1 MAGGILAI
9 GATVKRATSK
19 SNASYEALRRQLG
32 DRSVVMIGLM
42 GCGKSSV
49 GRRLANAIG
58 LPFTDADEEIE
69 RAAGK
74 SIPDIFADYGEAH
87 FRDREC
93 RIIERLLRTGPQIL
107 ATGGGAYMRPETR
120 QMIAASGI
128 AVWLR
133 ADLPVLMNRV
143 LRRDNRPLL
152 KTADPEAKMREL
164 INERYP
170 VYALADITVDS
181 RETSHEDT
189 VRQVISALER
199 YTGDTLHLRSGHRD
213 D

>member
-1 MAGGILAI
+1 MPGGILTI
-9 GATVKRATSK
+9 GASVKRTASK
-19 SNASYEALRRQLG
+19 PPACYEAMRRALG
-32 DRSVVMIGLM
+32 NRSIVMIGLM

-58 LPFTDADEEIE
+58 LPFNDADEEIE
-69 RAAGK
+69 KAAGK

-87 FRDREC
+87 FRDRES
-93 RIIERLLRTGPQIL
+93 RIIARLLSSGPQIL

-120 QMIAASGI
+120 EMIAASGI

-133 ADLPVLMNRV
+133 ADLSVLMNRV

-152 KTADPEAKMREL
+152 KTADPEAKMRQL
-164 INERYP
+164 IDERYP

-189 VRQVISALER
+189 VRQVIAGLEQFV
-199 YTGDTLHLRSGHRD
+199 GDKLQWQPSGRD
-213 D
+213 G

>member
-1 MAGGILAI
+1 
-9 GATVKRATSK
+9 
-19 SNASYEALRRQLG
+19 
-32 DRSVVMIGLM
+32 MIGLM

-58 LPFTDADEEIE
+58 LPFVDADEEIE
-69 RAAGK
+69 KAAGK

-93 RIIERLLRTGPQIL
+93 RVIARLLSSGPQIL

-120 QMIAASGI
+120 GMIAASGI

-133 ADLPVLMNRV
+133 ADLPILMNRV

-152 KTADPEAKMREL
+152 KTTDPEAKMRQL
-164 INERYP
+164 IDERYP

-181 RETSHEDT
+181 RDTSHEET
-189 VRQVISALER
+189 VRQVIAGLEKFV
-199 YTGDTLHLRSGHRD
+199 GEKLQWQPSGRD
-213 D
+213 G

>member
-9 GATVKRATSK
+9 GATVKRTTSK
-19 SNASYEALRRQLG
+19 SNACYEAMRQQLG

-49 GRRLANAIG
+49 GRRLANVIG

-93 RIIERLLRTGPQIL
+93 RIIGRLLRTGPQIL

-164 INERYP
+164 IDERYP

-181 RETSHEDT
+181 RDTSHEDT

-199 YTGDTLHLRSGHRD
+199 HIGDRLHWRRQRQD
-213 D
+213 V